1 MTNIALTTTDNPYS
15 PFTQFTEWKA
25 YDEMMGYFTCEYLAR
40 IARTSPDLSPE
51 DYVLAIED
59 AIDEIV
65 DFNLTGNYKKV
76 YLEEPSIAFDVVK
89 GQEDSKNGESN
100 TN

>member
-1 MTNIALTTTDNPYS
+1 MARIAVTTEDNPYS

-25 YDEMMGYFTCEYLAR
+25 FDEQMGYYTCEYLAR

-51 DYVLAIED
+51 DYQLAIED

-65 DFNLTGNYKKV
+65 NFNLTGNYKKV
-76 YLEEPSIAFDVVK
+76 YIEDESIAFDVLN
-89 GQEDSKNGESN
+89 EDNN
-100 TN
+100 DN